1 MIKKFLTV
9 YFGLIFLISCSDSSE
24 KKIEIQKKDLQ
35 VVQTVVSGDLL
46 VPSVP
51 NEKTQISRSVL
62 RKAPFPVIWPYED
75 IKITSSYGFRIHPV
89 LNTVLY
95 HRGLDLAKD
104 LGTEV
109 YSVARG
115 KVVTCKYHLLFG
127 NLVEV
132 EHPGNLISQY
142 AHLSEILVFPG
153 DYVKAG
159 SLIGLTGS
167 TGRSTGSHLHLGFI
181 AGGHSIDPYYVLG
194 RTWTSLELKAE
205 NIPWVYTWLQK

>member
-1 MIKKFLTV
+1 MKFLTGCLSFV
-9 YFGLIFLISCSDSSE
+9 LLVSCSESSE
-24 KKIEIQKKDLQ
+24 KMIEIQKEDLQ
-35 VVQTVVSGDLL
+35 KVQAVVSGDLL
-46 VPSVP
+46 VSSAPD
-51 NEKTQISRSVL
+51 EKKQISRRVL
-62 RKAPFPVIWPYED
+62 RKSPFPVIWPYED
-75 IKITSSYGFRIHPV
+75 LKITSHYGFRIHPV
-89 LNTVLY
+89 LKTVLY
-95 HRGLDLAKD
+95 HRGLDMAKD

-109 YSVARG
+109 YAVARG
-115 KVVTCKYHLLFG
+115 KVITCKYHLLFG
-127 NLVEV
+127 NLVEI

-194 RTWTSLELKAE
+194 RTWTPLELKAE
-205 NIPWVYTWLQK
+205 NIPWVYTWLHQ